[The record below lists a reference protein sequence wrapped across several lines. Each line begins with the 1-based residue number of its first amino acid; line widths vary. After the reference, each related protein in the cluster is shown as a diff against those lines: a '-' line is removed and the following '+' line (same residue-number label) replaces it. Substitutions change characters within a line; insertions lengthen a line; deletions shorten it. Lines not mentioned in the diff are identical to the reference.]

1 MDWHAIFNAIDSP
14 AMILDLQQRILEVNE
29 KTIEITGLSAEE
41 LIGRHCYEVFHG
53 QQRPPQNCPFQAL
66 ISTKKPQSATMA
78 IEVFGKVYM
87 VFISPLFDDNGEIE
101 KILHIARDVTEQH
114 RAKEAL
120 RKSEEKFRT
129 VADFTFDWEYW
140 TDPDNKFIYV
150 SPSAERITGYTTKE
164 FHDDPGL
171 MLRIIHPD
179 DRNGFINYQ
188 HRQLDG
194 GKVSPLRFRLIT
206 KSGEERWISHVCRQ
220 VYAEDRKF
228 LGIRSSNRDI
238 TEQKKAETA
247 KVTLQAKLMQARK
260 MEAIATLAGGV
271 AHDFNNALTVVIG
284 NIELLKINPSSHNI
298 ESCVQTLE
306 KAALRMTDLT
316 KQLLAYA
323 RGGRYEIKKINLQQ
337 FIKQT
342 IQEVRCGV
350 DRNFEVVSNLDCRES
365 LIMTDSNQLRMLF
378 NAITTNA
385 IEAVTDQGRIEISCS
400 EQKLTEEFIRSHP
413 GSEYGSYVC
422 FSVKDNGCGMDEETL
437 GKIFEPFYSTKFA
450 GRGLGMA
457 AVYGIVKNNGG
468 YISVD
473 SKPGKGTLVEVY
485 LPLFL
490 PGPAA
495 IAKTAEPAEK
505 LTILLIEDEETL
517 HVVEKR
523 LLETLGYDVLTV
535 KNGRE
540 ALHLLKDYH
549 GTIDLVMMDVHLPD
563 ITADIL
569 YLKLIEARPVMKVL
583 ICSGSA
589 LEWTA
594 QKALNAGAEG
604 FIEKPFSLQKL
615 NEALLKVIHMH

>member
-1 MDWHAIFNAIDSP
+1 
-14 AMILDLQQRILEVNE
+14 
-29 KTIEITGLSAEE
+29 
-41 LIGRHCYEVFHG
+41 
-53 QQRPPQNCPFQAL
+53 
-66 ISTKKPQSATMA
+66 
-78 IEVFGKVYM
+78 
-87 VFISPLFDDNGEIE
+87 
-101 KILHIARDVTEQH
+101 
-114 RAKEAL
+114 
-120 RKSEEKFRT
+120 
-129 VADFTFDWEYW
+129 
-140 TDPDNKFIYV
+140 
-150 SPSAERITGYTTKE
+150 
-164 FHDDPGL
+164 
-171 MLRIIHPD
+171 
-179 DRNGFINYQ
+179 
-188 HRQLDG
+188 
-194 GKVSPLRFRLIT
+194 
-206 KSGEERWISHVCRQ
+206 
-220 VYAEDRKF
+220 
-228 LGIRSSNRDI
+228 
-238 TEQKKAETA
+238 
-247 KVTLQAKLMQARK
+247 
-260 MEAIATLAGGV
+260 
-271 AHDFNNALTVVIG
+271 
-284 NIELLKINPSSHNI
+284 
-298 ESCVQTLE
+298 
-306 KAALRMTDLT
+306 
-316 KQLLAYA
+316 
-323 RGGRYEIKKINLQQ
+323 
-337 FIKQT
+337 
-342 IQEVRCGV
+342 
-350 DRNFEVVSNLDCRES
+350 
-365 LIMTDSNQLRMLF
+365 
-378 NAITTNA
+378 
-385 IEAVTDQGRIEISCS
+385 
-400 EQKLTEEFIRSHP
+400 
-413 GSEYGSYVC
+413 
-422 FSVKDNGCGMDEETL
+422 MDEETL